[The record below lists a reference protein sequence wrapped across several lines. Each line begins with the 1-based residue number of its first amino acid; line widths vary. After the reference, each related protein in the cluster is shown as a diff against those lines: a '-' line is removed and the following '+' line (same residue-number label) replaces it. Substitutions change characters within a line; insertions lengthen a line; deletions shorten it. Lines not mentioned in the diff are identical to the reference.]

1 MTRNT
6 PGRAPSP
13 IDAWKD
19 AAARFWS
26 GLHEA
31 AFRASNGLLF
41 NRVLGMPI
49 VMLTTTGR
57 KSGRPRSTM
66 LLAPIREGDRLVL
79 VASYGGDDRH
89 PAWFLNLRDNPG
101 VEVLMDGRTRR
112 MRARV
117 ASREEKAAL
126 WPRVTAAYWGY
137 AQYQWQTNRDIP
149 LVMLEPEPDD
159 AGEQGQT
166 TAAGFARR

>member
-1 MTRNT
+1 MISN
-6 PGRAPSP
+6 APFDP
-13 IDAWKD
+13 TAWANAWKD
-19 AAARFWS
+19 AVTRYWT

-41 NRVLGMPI
+41 NRLGGMPV

-66 LLAPIREGDRLVL
+66 LTAPVRDGDRLVL

-89 PAWFLNLRDNPG
+89 PAWFLNLRAHPQ

-126 WPRVTAAYWGY
+126 WPRVTAAAWNY
-137 AQYQWQTNRDIP
+137 ALYQLQTARAIP
-149 LVMLEPEPDD
+149 LVILEPDPPLD
-159 AGEQGQT
+159 
-166 TAAGFARR
+166 